1 MKTNRHQ
8 VFILTLYKQIT
19 LFYCSENKLSF
30 NLNNGIASPVRS
42 NVDQSYILQGTL
54 SVVKSQLRLAYQAF
68 VLIKS

>member
-42 NVDQSYILQGTL
+42 NVDQS
-54 SVVKSQLRLAYQAF
+54 
-68 VLIKS
+68 